1 MKVNHK
7 RLLEE
12 STKRRSLNIQ
22 TSFKIPKRANPN
34 STAQTTP
41 EQSNHSQE
49 TIQATPTDHLTYTP
63 PNPNWERNPSPPRQ
77 PRAPRARNTPTVT
90 TMEPLSRDGQCLVA
104 VFAYL
109 AQSDLSRC
117 MRVCRAWRDWS
128 SRPTFW
134 RTIDLSRKETITA
147 NTLACLKRRR
157 VEIIDLSWSGVTQR
171 QLRWICNKVASLKE
185 LRLTGCPKSILAA
198 FFHCEPF
205 PAALTSLDLGWI
217 DGLDDRSIR
226 DLFDS
231 DGSAIKNAS
240 SLVDLRLTGSAI
252 TDQSLALLAAAS
264 PIRFT
269 RLDLSYCSFISDKGI
284 DALLSTNSGLCRAV
298 ATVNLSGCGRLTD
311 KSVGYFRRC
320 PRLERL
326 DVRSCVD
333 VSSSACAQ
341 LVAST
346 HVARLVVVEE
356 KLVESRRRTT
366 RE

>member
-1 MKVNHK
+1 M
-7 RLLEE
+7 
-12 STKRRSLNIQ
+12 SLHDKKGDRDC
-22 TSFKIPKRANPN
+22 TGSFQILPKIPKL
-34 STAQTTP
+34 
-41 EQSNHSQE
+41 
-49 TIQATPTDHLTYTP
+49 ATPNL
-63 PNPNWERNPSPPRQ
+63 
-77 PRAPRARNTPTVT
+77 AA
-90 TMEPLSRDGQCLVA
+90 TMKELGQDVPYLRY
-104 VFAYL
+104 VFAYVTQL
-109 AQSDLSRC
+109 ELCRC
-117 MRVCRAWRDWS
+117 MRVCRAWRYWS
-128 SRPTFW
+128 SRPMFW
-134 RTIDLSRKETITA
+134 RTIDLSRKETIA
-147 NTLACLKRRR
+147 AMTLTCIKRRR
-157 VEIIDLSWSGVTQR
+157 VKAVDFSWSGVTQR
-171 QLRWICNKVASLKE
+171 QLRWICNKVASINE
-185 LRLTGCPKSILAA
+185 LLLTGCPKSILAA
-198 FFHCEPF
+198 FFRCEPF
-205 PAALTSLDLGWI
+205 LPALTSLNLAWI
-217 DGLDDRSIR
+217 KDLDDQSIR

-231 DGSAIKNAS
+231 DGSATKNAS

-269 RLDLSYCSFISDKGI
+269 RLDLSYCSFISDRGI

-333 VSSSACAQ
+333 VSASACAQ